1 MLLIDTHLHLYAEE
15 FDIDRDTVVDSAIK
29 AGVKKLI
36 LPNIDN
42 TSLQG
47 LDELAAKYPTICF
60 PMIGLHPCYV
70 KENYRDELEIIQAKL
85 LNGNYIGVGEIG
97 MDKYWDL
104 AHINEQEIALKIQ
117 LEWANELKL
126 PVALHTRNCTRE
138 VIDIVRDLKLQ
149 NLSGIFHCFGGS
161 MDEAKEIID
170 LGFYLGIGGTVS
182 FKNAGVDKVIS
193 EIDLKNIVLETDSP
207 YLAPMPF
214 RGKRNEP
221 AYTLHI
227 AEKISTI
234 KNCSTAEVAQITT
247 ANAQKLFQI

>member
-15 FDIDRDTVVDSAIK
+15 FDTDRDIVVEAAIK

-42 TSLQG
+42 SSLQG

-60 PMIGLHPCYV
+60 PMMGLHPCYV
-70 KENYRDELEIIQAKL
+70 KDNYKDELEIIQAKL
-85 LNGNYIGVGEIG
+85 FNGNYVGVGEIG

-117 LEWANELKL
+117 LGWANELKL
-126 PVALHTRNCTRE
+126 PVALHTRNCTQE
-138 VIDIVRDLKLQ
+138 VIDIVRDLKLP
-149 NLSGIFHCFGGS
+149 NAKGIFHCFGGTL
-161 MDEAKEIID
+161 DEAKQIID

-221 AYTLHI
+221 SYTLHI
-227 AEKISTI
+227 AEKISAI

-247 ANAQKLFQI
+247 DNAQKLFRI

>member
-42 TSLQG
+42 SSLQG

-60 PMIGLHPCYV
+60 PMMGLHPCYV
-70 KENYRDELEIIQAKL
+70 KDNYKEELEIIRAKL
-85 LNGNYIGVGEIG
+85 FNGKYVGVGEIG

-126 PVALHTRNCTRE
+126 PVALHTRNCTQE
-138 VIDIVRDLKLQ
+138 VIDIVRDLKLP
-149 NLSGIFHCFGGS
+149 NAKGIFHCFGGTL
-161 MDEAKEIID
+161 DEAKQIID

-182 FKNAGVDKVIS
+182 FKNAGVDKIIS
-193 EIDLKNIVLETDSP
+193 EIDLKHIVLETDSP

-221 AYTLHI
+221 AYVVHI

-234 KNCSTAEVAQITT
+234 KNCSTAEVATITSE
-247 ANAQKLFQI
+247 NAQTLFGI

>member
-15 FDIDRDTVVDSAIK
+15 FDIDRDIVVESAIK

-42 TSLQG
+42 ASLKG
-47 LDELAAKYPTICF
+47 LDELAAKYPAICF
-60 PMIGLHPCYV
+60 PMMGLHPCYV
-70 KENYRDELEIIQAKL
+70 KDNYKGELEIIQAKL
-85 LNGNYIGVGEIG
+85 FNGKYVGVGEIG

-161 MDEAKEIID
+161 LDEAKEIID

-182 FKNAGVDKVIS
+182 FKNAGVDKIIS
-193 EIDLKNIVLETDSP
+193 EIDLKHIVLETDSP

-221 AYTLHI
+221 AYTVHI

-247 ANAQKLFQI
+247 ENAQKLFRI

>member
-15 FDIDRDTVVDSAIK
+15 FDTDRDIVVESAIK

-42 TSLQG
+42 SSLQG
-47 LDELAAKYPTICF
+47 LDELAAKYPAICF
-60 PMIGLHPCYV
+60 PMMGLHPCYV
-70 KENYRDELEIIQAKL
+70 KDNFKDELDLIQDKL
-85 LNGNYIGVGEIG
+85 FNGNYIGVGEIG

-104 AHINEQEIALKIQ
+104 AHVIEQEIALKIQ

-161 MDEAKEIID
+161 LDEAKEIID

-182 FKNAGVDKVIS
+182 FKNAGVDKIIS
-193 EIDLKNIVLETDSP
+193 EIDLKHIVLETDSP

-221 AYTLHI
+221 SYTVHI

-247 ANAQKLFQI
+247 ENAQKLFRI